1 MLPKADYAPKELLG
15 PKYSIRDL
23 RRLRCFPFVMNALV
37 MGLTASSL
45 WPRLTSSHVS
55 LLWFLRQKASV
66 GRMITFVLAVRIVFG
81 RQIDN
86 GEHHHR

>member
-1 MLPKADYAPKELLG
+1 MLPKADYAQKELLG

-55 LLWFLRQKASV
+55 LLWFLRQKAAV
-66 GRMITFVLAVRIVFG
+66 GRMITFVKPAVVG
-81 RQIDN
+81 HPMHIDVD
-86 GEHHHR
+86 

>member
-1 MLPKADYAPKELLG
+1 
-15 PKYSIRDL
+15 
-23 RRLRCFPFVMNALV
+23 MNALV

-66 GRMITFVLAVRIVFG
+66 GRMITFVKPAVVVHPMH
-81 RQIDN
+81 IDVD
-86 GEHHHR
+86 